1 MNVTL
6 ADLGLLD
13 APPEP
18 SFDNLTA
25 LASQIIGTPVSLVS
39 IVDFEGDRQF
49 FKSQLGLIEPWATER
64 QTPLSHSFCQHVV
77 RNNDALVVDNA
88 PEHALVKDNLAIP
101 DLGVIAYLGV
111 PIYVPGKLPV
121 GALCVIEGE
130 QRTWTEEEVA
140 TLKRLAD
147 CVSDAIRTSAALRTS
162 ERLRVEQRMFTYA
175 FSHDL
180 KTPANSLRLLLR
192 EIAEESELS
201 ADGRELVEDGTA
213 MAKRMA
219 QQVEDVLAYSR
230 SIDVETEFEPVEL
243 SPLLK
248 SILVDLRHDIDQSAA
263 KVDINDLPTI
273 NGSEEQLRS
282 LFQNLV
288 GNALKYAD
296 KSRTPEIVISA
307 ADVGHG
313 YAISVRDNGI
323 GIAPEHQNRIFDLFA
338 RLHTRADYPGTGIG
352 LTLCRRV
359 AENHNGSIAVTSSP
373 GNGATFTIAIPK
385 VQA

>member
-25 LASQIIGTPVSLVS
+25 LASQIIGTPMSLVS
-39 IVDFEGDRQF
+39 IVDFEGGRQF
-49 FKSQLGLIEPWATER
+49 FKSQLGLNDPWATER

-77 RNNDALVVDNA
+77 RKNDALVVDNA
-88 PEHALVKDNLAIP
+88 PEHPLVKNNLAIP

-111 PIYVPGKLPV
+111 PIYAPGKQPV

-130 QRTWTEEEVA
+130 QRSWTEGEVA

-147 CVSDAIRTSAALRTS
+147 CVSDAIRTNAALRTS
-162 ERLRVEQRMFTYA
+162 ERLRAEQKLFTYA

-180 KTPANSLRLLLR
+180 KTPANSLQLLLQ
-192 EIAEESELS
+192 EIAQEPELS
-201 ADGRELVEDGTA
+201 ADGRELVGDGTA

-230 SIDVETEFEPVEL
+230 SIDVETQFEPVEL
-243 SPLLK
+243 LPLLE
-248 SILVDLRHDIDQSAA
+248 SILVDLRPDIDQSAS
-263 KVDINDLPTI
+263 KVDLGDLPII

-282 LFQNLV
+282 LLQNLV
-288 GNALKYAD
+288 GNALKYND
-296 KSRTPEIVISA
+296 KSRRPEIVISA
-307 ADVGHG
+307 ADVGHA

-323 GIAPEHQNRIFDLFA
+323 GIAPEHQDRIFDLFA
-338 RLHTRADYPGTGIG
+338 RLHIRADYPGTGIG

-359 AENHNGSIAVTSSP
+359 AENHNGSITVTSSP
-373 GNGATFTIAIPK
+373 GNGATFTVAIPK